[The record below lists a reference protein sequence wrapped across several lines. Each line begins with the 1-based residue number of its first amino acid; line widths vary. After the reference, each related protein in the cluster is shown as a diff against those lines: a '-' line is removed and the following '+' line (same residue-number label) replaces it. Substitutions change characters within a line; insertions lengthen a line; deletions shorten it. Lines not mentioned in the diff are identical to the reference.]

1 MLVFNET
8 HRLFGGGSTCVL
20 PGGQVTP
27 GYDLTFNATG
37 IWNPTSL
44 VLGFPLVCDMIF

>member
-20 PGGQVTP
+20 PGGQLHQAMISP
-27 GYDLTFNATG
+27 
-37 IWNPTSL
+37 SM
-44 VLGFPLVCDMIF
+44 PLVFGTPLALFLAFLLFVT